1 MWHSN
6 KPSIQSVASGCC
18 LSTVQRFLLE
28 KCNVSNDRNLQARLL
43 QRNNSEQMLNPICH
57 CHYIKSRYLVTCAKQ
72 FFATPLLQVVTLS
85 CSLFL
90 PGIRGKPFMTGLNFD
105 GKKVGND
112 DDDDDDDDFF

>member
-1 MWHSN
+1 
-6 KPSIQSVASGCC
+6 
-18 LSTVQRFLLE
+18 
-28 KCNVSNDRNLQARLL
+28 
-43 QRNNSEQMLNPICH
+43 MLNQICH
-57 CHYIKSRYLVTCAKQ
+57 CQYIKSRYLVTRAKQ

-112 DDDDDDDDFF
+112 DDYDDDDDFFWKKC